1 MPRDRL
7 YTSNADRQAAYR
19 ARLAEQRTLAGTD
32 AVVARLRSL
41 DAALADA
48 ERRTE
53 AAETRAATAEQR
65 RQTSAAELTS
75 PCLTVTHRGAVSAWN
90 YPPTP

>member
-41 DAALADA
+41 DAASPTPSAG
-48 ERRTE
+48 RRPPRP
-53 AAETRAATAEQR
+53 ARRPRSNAGR
-65 RQTSAAELTS
+65 RQQLS
-75 PCLTVTHRGAVSAWN
+75 
-90 YPPTP
+90 